1 MSDSRS
7 LPAAQAV
14 QPPGSLQT
22 FLMTSGH
29 SPPFDRNWSIVMSEM
44 LMNQVFGLFWDDIT
58 ARIARLNILS
68 NDQGFE
74 GTRGAAGKGGTSR
87 RFEGFEGFEGVWK
100 WSFITGGFERVA
112 KRRGEVIVFIVWPKR
127 QKHSVNKHPAFLNW
141 ALLMNIYTWFYV
153 LYSNTY
159 TVSCGVGAT
168 LILNYAR
175 ETSYLALK
183 GKCFFLYPSI
193 KIKFLFEGMQWRK
206 MSKNPIPGHDT
217 VSLQFQ
223 LWSRHRTKLEKR
235 KMKKIWR
242 FLKFML
248 PCSKWDLFN
257 TLYIKHTTM
266 FLKGFIIQH
275 PCFTETLP
283 FFPPNHIIYHS
294 APTNPSSFGQ

>member
-1 MSDSRS
+1 
-7 LPAAQAV
+7 
-14 QPPGSLQT
+14 
-22 FLMTSGH
+22 
-29 SPPFDRNWSIVMSEM
+29 
-44 LMNQVFGLFWDDIT
+44 
-58 ARIARLNILS
+58 
-68 NDQGFE
+68 
-74 GTRGAAGKGGTSR
+74 
-87 RFEGFEGFEGVWK
+87 
-100 WSFITGGFERVA
+100 
-112 KRRGEVIVFIVWPKR
+112 
-127 QKHSVNKHPAFLNW
+127 
-141 ALLMNIYTWFYV
+141 MNIYTWFYV

-257 TLYIKHTTM
+257 TLYIKHTIM
-266 FLKGFIIQH
+266 FLKGFTIQH

-283 FFPPNHIIYHS
+283 FSPHHHHIIYHS
-294 APTNPSSFGQ
+294 PVAVAVAVAEPTHKSVIIWSAGNIFVVSLVCLSRCSQGSWAERCFGGVPVYLGTWVPGYMGTWLSGAM